1 MSVDR
6 LSYLICPLRHPAK
19 TWAAFALQDGS
30 GSISRAEFV
39 QVATNLGKS
48 FTQKELTEAL
58 NRLDRTKSGEVSYED
73 FKAYWDEMFSGEFV
87 HGEKMA
93 AIMAQFADA
102 NHIEGVA
109 YHPDRYMDEDDE
121 MRARCWV
128 LFEEIDAN
136 QDHHM

>member
-1 MSVDR
+1 MFSSTPVPLFR
-6 LSYLICPLRHPAK
+6 AQLSEGCCA
-19 TWAAFALQDGS
+19 WCSFQDGS
-30 GSISRAEFV
+30 GSISKSEFV
-39 QVATNLGKS
+39 QVADSLGKS
-48 FTQKELTEAL
+48 FTQKELTESL
-58 NRLDRTKSGEVSYED
+58 KRLDKSGTGEVKYED
-73 FKAYWDEMFSGEFV
+73 FAAYWAEMFSGEYV

-109 YHPDRYMDEDDE
+109 YHPDRYMDDDDE